1 LPPIRSFPLEAQEAD
16 THVATKGRS
25 KVPPHVITK
34 PNRMREFKHIPAKLQ
49 KNANPRT
56 NNKCNSRTSLLI
68 LYLHIHILQEC
79 QYAPLAITLDL
90 QHYLCNTNWPTFI
103 FEQNAQPTTF
113 DPNEQR
119 ENDNIQ
125 KPPKLLEDDNPS

>member
-1 LPPIRSFPLEAQEAD
+1 
-16 THVATKGRS
+16 
-25 KVPPHVITK
+25 
-34 PNRMREFKHIPAKLQ
+34 MREFKHIPAKLQ